1 MPRSACAAGSSRGAK
16 LYFAY
21 GSNLNMAK
29 MRERCPN
36 AVAVGT
42 ARLDGYRLLCRT
54 GDSGT
59 YLTVEPAAGSSV
71 PLGVWQ
77 VRAADEVALDAYE
90 GYPRLYLREHLAVP
104 VRRFG
109 ESAERMEEG
118 LIYRM
123 YEHFPMGVPD
133 FAYVEDCLAG
143 YRDFGFDPDPLLR
156 ACAGE

>member
-1 MPRSACAAGSSRGAK
+1 MPRNACAAGSLCDAK

-21 GSNLNMAK
+21 GSNLNMAQ

-42 ARLDGYRLLCRT
+42 ARLEGYRLLCRT

-77 VRAADEVALDAYE
+77 VHAADEAALDAYE
-90 GYPRLYLREHLAVP
+90 GYPRLYLREFLSVP

-109 ESAERMEEG
+109 QSSEWMEEG

-123 YEHFPMGVPD
+123 YEHFPLGVPD
-133 FAYVEDCLAG
+133 PTYVEDCRAG
-143 YRDFGFDPDPLLR
+143 YQDFGFDPEPLLR